1 MCVRTAEAVE
11 GGREG
16 GRKGGREG
24 GRGCL
29 LAFAVPQPVAI
40 GVESHA
46 RDNDQIERR
55 EGEREGG
62 REDGLGDA
70 PFGEGEGGYV
80 LGGGKGE
87 HDHVG

>member
-1 MCVRTAEAVE
+1 ME
-11 GGREG
+11 GGRKE

-24 GRGCL
+24 EGRDGL

-40 GVESHA
+40 GIESYA
-46 RDNDQIERR
+46 RYNNQIEGR
-55 EGEREGG
+55 EGGKGRG

-70 PFGEGEGGYV
+70 PFGEGEGCNV
-80 LGGGKGE
+80 LGGGEGE